1 MISTKCDKCKNK
13 ALCWSCNECQSK
25 PFQCFVCNETI
36 TYRERLDH
44 LQTHLNNPT
53 QYLVCRMCK
62 VNKHISQYNTLSLF
76 ISCSFCK
83 SLYPQGGGICGSF
96 ISLIFSGLL

>member
-25 PFQCFVCNETI
+25 PFQCFVSNETI
-36 TYRERLDH
+36 TYRERHDH
-44 LQTHLNNPT
+44 LQTHLINPN

-62 VNKHISQYNTLSLF
+62 VKKTHLFNNSL
-76 ISCSFCK
+76 K
-83 SLYPQGGGICGSF
+83 EYKRSLK
-96 ISLIFSGLL
+96 LILI